1 MSYALNFPVLQQEL
15 ELSLSFTGTEQT
27 SKYCIQ
33 TKQEV
38 FLEALPSPD
47 ISAYIIIFRAG
58 KVVLVQCSTV
68 RDVLL

>member
-1 MSYALNFPVLQQEL
+1 MNYALNFPVVQQEL

-27 SKYCIQ
+27 SEHGIQ

-38 FLEALPSPD
+38 FLEALPSID
-47 ISAYIIIFRAG
+47 MSVYIITFRAG
-58 KVVLVQCSTV
+58 KVVWVQCITV